1 MKGREVQED
10 YGRRKKGE
18 KWDFTEGGQNNRGG
32 GGGGNYTQ
40 SFPPH
45 PLISSIKCPLN
56 QPVFTGSA
64 VFRSEFR
71 GYENGKCHRV
81 VWGGS
86 IPLTCGKHHQRHCTF
101 FISGDV
107 LGLLI
112 DLEEGKVMFSLNGNE
127 IEKDFK
133 AARSG

>member
-1 MKGREVQED
+1 MKGRGEC
-10 YGRRKKGE
+10 RRRDEKKAKSGILQRAA
-18 KWDFTEGGQNNRGG
+18 KITGV

-40 SFPPH
+40 SFPPQ

-64 VFRSEFR
+64 VFRPEFR
-71 GYENGKCHRV
+71 GYEKRKCHRV
-81 VWGGS
+81 VWRGS
-86 IPLTCGKHHQRHCTF
+86 IPLTCGKHHQTHCTF